1 MIKSVFQWI
10 PLLFGI
16 VALSQTSC
24 KKDPIRLPEIE
35 ILSPSTRI
43 FLTVPDTVIVRARIS
58 DPELR
63 SISVALVDENFI
75 SAGVS
80 AIIPVTGTTV
90 QFDAELIITNPA
102 LPPGKYYLR
111 VRAANNDEQTSAW
124 REVTLQQRPLAK
136 LGYTVAI
143 GQAFDTRL
151 LLLDTAPDPR
161 MLYQGNL
168 DLRRVLF
175 NGLTQQVALI
185 PAQAGNVLGFQLPLG
200 NPSWQVDALTS
211 GGVATFL
218 AGSAFQNEFWVG
230 LYDGRLIRLSENG
243 TSVFSIQLPYN
254 LLAQQIT
261 GSAHFVVVAGREQ
274 SGSSGRIVT
283 LDKTA
288 GGIIGEANYSGT
300 ITALL
305 QQNATTSIAAI
316 RNTQGNT
323 QLVQYHFTT
332 GALSPITFQNTTAT
346 ATVVRQL
353 AADPS
358 GSQIFALTD
367 QGVFKWTTQT
377 QNFTLLVND
386 NFNGTTLFWDRVE
399 EVLVAAIG
407 SSLVSIH
414 PNTGNITIL
423 QQLSAPILD
432 AAIWYNR

>member
-1 MIKSVFQWI
+1 M
-10 PLLFGI
+10 LFGI
-16 VALSQTSC
+16 VAISQTSC
-24 KKDPIRLPEIE
+24 KKDPVRLPEIE

-43 FLTVPDTVIVRARIS
+43 FVTVPDTVIVRARVS

-63 SISVALVDENFI
+63 SISVALVDENYI

-80 AIIPVTGTTV
+80 AVIPVTGTTV
-90 QFDAELIITNPA
+90 QFDAELIISNPT

-124 REVTLQQRPLAK
+124 QEVTLQQRPLTK
-136 LGYTVAI
+136 LGYAVAI

-151 LLLDTAPDPR
+151 LMLDTTPDPR
-161 MLYQGNL
+161 VLYQGNL
-168 DLRRVLF
+168 DLRKVVF
-175 NGLTQQVALI
+175 NGLSQQVALI

-200 NPSWQVDALTS
+200 NPTWQVNALTS

-218 AGSAFQNEFWVG
+218 AGSAFENEIWIG

-261 GSAHFVVVAGREQ
+261 GRTQFVVVAGREQ
-274 SGSSGRIVT
+274 SGNSGRLLT
-283 LDKTA
+283 LDKSA
-288 GGIIGEANYSGT
+288 GGVIGEANYSGT
-300 ITALL
+300 VTALM

-316 RNTQGNT
+316 RNAQGNT

-332 GALSPITFQNTTAT
+332 GALSPMTFQNAT
-346 ATVVRQL
+346 ATTTVVQQL
-353 AADPS
+353 ATDPS
-358 GSQIFALTD
+358 GNQVFALTN
-367 QGVFKWTTQT
+367 QGLFRWTTQT
-377 QNFTLLVND
+377 QNFTLLASD

-399 EVLVAAIG
+399 DVLVAAIG
-407 SSLVSIH
+407 TSLVRIH
-414 PNTGNITIL
+414 PNTGNITPIH
-423 QQLSAPILD
+423 QLSAPILD